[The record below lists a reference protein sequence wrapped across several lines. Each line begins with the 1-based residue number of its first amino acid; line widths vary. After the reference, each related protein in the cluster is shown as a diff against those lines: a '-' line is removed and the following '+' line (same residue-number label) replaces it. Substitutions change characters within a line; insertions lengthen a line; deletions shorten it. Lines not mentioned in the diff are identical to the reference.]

1 MKKLLAILLFLLF
14 TGNVSAGEADY
25 PVLSGQVVDE
35 AGVLSAETKAKLSGI
50 LATDKDNQIVVAV
63 LKDLRGKDGR
73 EYGIELARRWQLG
86 QKGKDNGVLIFLSP
100 KDRYAGIEVGYGLEG
115 ILPDSLVGRILREA
129 VFPPLKKDNDYNQA
143 VLNGAAAV
151 MSVVS
156 NPQQFQDAPL
166 SDDDLYT
173 ILLIIFLIMMFA
185 GRGRS
190 GGGGGFIF
198 PGGGHFGGGWGGGFR
213 GGGGGFGGGGAGGR
227 F

>member
-86 QKGKDNGVLIFLSP
+86 LSLIH
-100 KDRYAGIEVGYGLEG
+100 I
-115 ILPDSLVGRILREA
+115 
-129 VFPPLKKDNDYNQA
+129 
-143 VLNGAAAV
+143 
-151 MSVVS
+151 
-156 NPQQFQDAPL
+156 
-166 SDDDLYT
+166 
-173 ILLIIFLIMMFA
+173 
-185 GRGRS
+185 
-190 GGGGGFIF
+190 
-198 PGGGHFGGGWGGGFR
+198 
-213 GGGGGFGGGGAGGR
+213 
-227 F
+227 